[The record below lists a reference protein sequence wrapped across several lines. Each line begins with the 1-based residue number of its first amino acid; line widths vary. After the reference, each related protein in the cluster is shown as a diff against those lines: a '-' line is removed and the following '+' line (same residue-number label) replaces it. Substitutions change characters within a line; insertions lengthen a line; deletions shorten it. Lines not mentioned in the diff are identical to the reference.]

1 MKNTVLV
8 LLFCCLG
15 SALFPARAE
24 TGSTEDSIRQL
35 IVSAPRD
42 SNRVKLLMQLSTVLR
57 ADQVEQAITVDSQA
71 YVLSKEIGYSPGM
84 AQALKGVGIGN
95 YFMGNYAEAIISWRE
110 AKRVYEKMGE
120 MRGVANMLSN
130 MGAIYFNQ
138 SEYPQAI
145 ALFLQ
150 ALKIAEKEKD
160 TMRIATVWQNIGAVH
175 NEKRDFSQAIEAFEK
190 ALPLFK
196 ALKYDEGIGVAYLNI
211 GEGYRGEQDLEKA
224 LLNMEQALNYLPAT
238 NYHVT
243 ALRTLGDVQ
252 MALGNEAS
260 ALFYLDSAYRLAE
273 NTGDAFELTRTVN
286 TLAKGYQ
293 AKGNVAK
300 AIQYFERGKALAQ
313 AAAADFEIIIA
324 AKGLVELYAGQEDYK
339 RAFENQEIYKAAQD
353 NIYNVE
359 SDKKTNKLL
368 FNFEMEKKKTE
379 IALLVKDK
387 KIQAIEVEKQKGLRN
402 MFLGGFAI
410 VVLFAVV
417 VLRQRNKVKREKK
430 NVEIEKARSEELLL
444 NILPEEVAEEL
455 KEKGHSDAQLIDQVT
470 VLFTDFKGFTAISE
484 RVSPKE
490 LVKDL
495 HECFSAFD
503 HICEKYGIEKIK
515 TIGDAYM
522 AAGGLPIPNTTH
534 AQDVVKAALEM
545 AAVIEL
551 GKAKKIQQGLP
562 FFEIRIGVHTGPVV
576 AGIVGVKKFQYDIW
590 GDTVNTASRME
601 SSGAVG
607 QVNIS
612 QSTYA
617 LLKDAPTFAFESR
630 GKIAAKGK
638 GEIEMYFISKA

>member
-24 TGSTEDSIRQL
+24 TGSTEDSLRQL

-196 ALKYDEGIGVAYLNI
+196 ALKYDEGIGLAYLNI

-286 TLAKGYQ
+286 TLAKSYQ

-522 AAGGLPIPNTTH
+522 AAGGLPVPNTTH